1 MALRITLNPAGS
13 PAEQIREQLHGLIAG
28 GRLFAGERLPSVRQL
43 AHDLGVA
50 PGTVAKAYREL
61 EAQGLLSSRTGAG
74 TRVSEA
80 AASAPREV
88 LEAARGLADA
98 GARASVGLDEAI
110 RVLRGVWHD

>member
-1 MALRITLNPAGS
+1 MALRITLNPTGS
-13 PAEQIREQLHGLIAG
+13 PAGQIREQLHGHIVG

-43 AHDLGVA
+43 ASDLGVA

-61 EAQGLLSSRTGAG
+61 EAEGLLTSRAGAG
-74 TRVSEA
+74 TRVSEVA
-80 AASAPREV
+80 ARAPREV
-88 LEAARGLADA
+88 LEAARRLAEA